1 MTRSIKRATKTA
13 SGEHT
18 AITRREK
25 FLELTKRVSLVGIA
39 LFFFLCITPAQW
51 RLVSFST
58 TVIFLGIAVAI
69 SVMQILNPEKYDL
82 NKFAGFFGGIVNWY
96 DNLERYHQLY
106 LNVILFLPV
115 PPCSSLFWDIFTC
128 WIPSIY
134 LHRPR

>member
-1 MTRSIKRATKTA
+1 MARSVKRTTKTA

-18 AITRREK
+18 VITRREK

-82 NKFAGFFGGIVNWY
+82 NKFLV
-96 DNLERYHQLY
+96 
-106 LNVILFLPV
+106 
-115 PPCSSLFWDIFTC
+115 FWEA
-128 WIPSIY
+128 
-134 LHRPR
+134 